1 MPLTTST
8 VFRSAFDVGT
18 GSPER
23 TSPRRF
29 DCAKSYCVQRF
40 SGSVDRETA
49 ADFAAALD
57 RVARDR
63 IHGVVLDFSAVNFF
77 GTVGLV
83 LLQTFVDDAAKRST
97 PVVLVGERTVSRPLE
112 ICGMAGRVRVFETV
126 DEAGRTL
133 TEGEIGPSTTEFAVS
148 E

>member
-1 MPLTTST
+1 MPLTTCT
-8 VFRSAFDVGT
+8 IFRSAFDAST
-18 GSPER
+18 DSAAR
-23 TSPRRF
+23 TSTRRF
-29 DCAKSYCVQRF
+29 ESAKSYCVQRF

-63 IHGVVLDFSAVNFF
+63 VHGVVLDLSAVNFF

-83 LLQTFVDDAAKRST
+83 LLQTFVDDAATRSI
-97 PVVLVGERTVSRPLE
+97 PVVLVGERTISRPLE
-112 ICGMAGRVRVFETV
+112 LTGMADFIRVFETV

>member
-1 MPLTTST
+1 M
-8 VFRSAFDVGT
+8 
-18 GSPER
+18 
-23 TSPRRF
+23 
-29 DCAKSYCVQRF
+29 QRF

-57 RVARDR
+57 RIARDR
-63 IHGVVLDFSAVNFF
+63 VHGVVLDLSAVNFF

-83 LLQTFVDDAAKRST
+83 LLQTFVDEASTRSI

-112 ICGMAGRVRVFETV
+112 LSGMADHVRLFENVDDAGRV
-126 DEAGRTL
+126 L

>member
-1 MPLTTST
+1 MPLTTCT
-8 VFRSAFDVGT
+8 IFRSAFDAST
-18 GSPER
+18 DSTAK
-23 TSPRRF
+23 TSTRRF
-29 DCAKSYCVQRF
+29 ESAKSYCVQRF

-57 RVARDR
+57 RVVRDR
-63 IHGVVLDFSAVNFF
+63 VHGVVLDLSAVNFF

-83 LLQTFVDDAAKRST
+83 LLQTFVDDAATRSI
-97 PVVLVGERTVSRPLE
+97 PVVLVGERTISRPLE
-112 ICGMAGRVRVFETV
+112 LTGMADFIRVFETV